1 MLRPGDL
8 CIARGGEAAVS
19 PPPVRVALVM
29 DHPAQHF
36 TRALQLLSGE
46 AAVQLRVYYW
56 WIPEGVHDAGFNR
69 PVSWDVDLL
78 GGYAWAVTDSGRAMG
93 SRLRWL
99 TGQWRAGRPDVVV
112 CYGWASPIARAAMI
126 YCVFARTRL
135 LLYGDTTWQHSTR
148 GRHPVLRSV
157 LLRVLMRMSA
167 GAASTGTFNREFY
180 ISHGMDP
187 RRIWPSVCPADTES
201 FGSARAPAPEAA
213 DLAAPGAGDRPLR
226 IGFAGKLIPRKGA
239 DELLRAAAILPRTD
253 DWSVTVVGDGPLM
266 AQLRALA
273 AALGV
278 DDLVTFHGFANT
290 TEMPGLLAGFD
301 VVVVP
306 SRLDMRALVTI
317 EAMAAGAAIVV
328 SDATAVWGH
337 GDLVEHGVT
346 GLVYPSGD
354 PAALARELGRLL
366 ADRAFL
372 AQLRSRGA
380 ERSAEYGPEAFS
392 RTMASAAR
400 MCLAAT
406 KRASRQARRRQAR
419 TRATTGP

>member
-1 MLRPGDL
+1 
-8 CIARGGEAAVS
+8 VS

-46 AAVQLRVYYW
+46 TAIQLHVYYW
-56 WIPEGVHDAGFNR
+56 CIPQGVHDTGFNR

-78 GGYAWAVTDSGRAMG
+78 GGYAWAIPESGRAMA
-93 SRLRWL
+93 SRVRWL
-99 TGQWRAGRPDVVV
+99 IGQWRAGQPDVMV
-112 CYGWASPIARAAMI
+112 CYGWASPIARAAVL
-126 YCVFARTRL
+126 YCVLTRTRL
-135 LLYGDTTWQHSTR
+135 LLYGDTTWQHSS
-148 GRHPVLRSV
+148 GGWHPALRSV
-157 LLRVLMRMSA
+157 LLRVLMRLCA

-201 FGSARAPAPEAA
+201 FGRARLPYRAE
-213 DLAAPGAGDRPLR
+213 DRPLR

-239 DELLRAAAILPRTD
+239 DELLRAAALLPRTD

-266 AQLRALA
+266 AELRALA
-273 AALGV
+273 ARLGV
-278 DDLVTFHGFANT
+278 DDRVTFHGFANT

-328 SDATAVWGH
+328 SDATAVWGN

-354 PAALARELGRLL
+354 PAALAGELGRLL
-366 ADRAFL
+366 ADRALL
-372 AQLRSRGA
+372 ARIRSLGA
-380 ERSAEYGPEAFS
+380 QRSAEYGPEAFS
-392 RTMASAAR
+392 RTMAAAAR
-400 MCLAAT
+400 MCLATA
-406 KRASRQARRRQAR
+406 KRASRQPRV
-419 TRATTGP
+419 RATAGP